1 MAIKK
6 SELYSSLWKSCD
18 ELRGGM
24 DSSQYKDYVLV
35 LLFIKYVSDKY
46 AGKTRSL
53 IEIPEGGSFQDMVAL
68 KGQKDIGE
76 KMNLIIAKLAE
87 ANDLRGVID
96 VADFNDEDKLGR
108 GKDMVDRLSNLVGI
122 FQNPALDF
130 SKNRAE
136 GDDLMGDAYEY
147 LMRFFATESGKSKG
161 QFLTP
166 SEVSRIL
173 AKLVGI
179 SSAESADKTL
189 YDPTCGSGS
198 LLLKAADEAPN
209 GISIYGQEM
218 DNATAALAK
227 MNMILHDNATA
238 EIWQD
243 NTLVRPHFKQ
253 KDGSLKAFDFI
264 VANPPFSSKN
274 WSNGF
279 SPAQDEYGRFEDG
292 VPPPKNGDFAFLQHI
307 IRSLKSTGRAAVILP
322 HGVLF
327 RGNAEA
333 VIRKNFILKGYIKG
347 IIGLPANLFYGT
359 GIPACIIVV
368 DKNNAVSRSG
378 IFMMDASKGFR
389 KDGNKNRL
397 RAQDIH
403 KIVDSFNRQLELPKY
418 SRLVPMAEIE
428 ANDFNLNIPR
438 YIDSGETEDLQD
450 IEAHLLGGIPHRD
463 IDALGRY
470 WGVLPAV
477 RNVLFKP
484 STRANYSNL
493 QVEAD
498 KVKSTIF
505 EHSEFKTFV
514 TKVNEQFTAWK
525 SKSLPKM
532 KGISTDTHPKQLIS
546 DLSRE
551 LLSAFEKAPLLD
563 PYDVYQRLMDY
574 WDEAMQDD
582 VYMLVSDGWASMV
595 DARPNVD
602 LIPSELIV
610 NRFFKTEQAALEKLE
625 TLRDAAASDVET
637 FVDENSGEGSLLE
650 EARTDAGKLTAKSV
664 KARIKD
670 IKHNADDR
678 EELALLDKLLVLMDK
693 ESAADKKAKDAKKA
707 LDKKV
712 AEKYPNLSADEVK
725 TLVVD
730 DKWLTRF
737 DADVHAELDRVSM
750 ALAGRVKELAERYA
764 HTAPA
769 LANEVNDLES
779 KVAEHL
785 KKMGFLWN

>member
-650 EARTDAGKLTAKSV
+650 EARTDTGKLTAKSV

-670 IKHNADDR
+670 IKHSADDR
-678 EELALLDKLLVLMDK
+678 EELALLEKLLVLMDK

-712 AEKYPNLSADEVK
+712 AEKYPSLSADEVK

-730 DKWLTRF
+730 DKWLTRL

-785 KKMGFLWN
+785 KKMGFIWN